1 MIYFE
6 YLINP
11 LDILLIWTFFKFK
24 YPNNEPQVVAKIK
37 KYAILLNERTWLFL
51 KFKRDTFD
59 FCVLD
64 VSLVQ
69 ILVWNEK
76 SSIQKRVDVFHYL
89 LKDNK
94 LFSSYRI
101 YNFV

>member
-1 MIYFE
+1 MYIFSE
-6 YLINP
+6 I
-11 LDILLIWTFFKFK
+11 K
-24 YPNNEPQVVAKIK
+24 YHSNGPQVVAKIK
-37 KYAILLNERTWLFL
+37 KYAILLSERTWLFL
-51 KFKRDTFD
+51 IKKRDTFD